1 MRCSSGRVSPETSIM
16 GGWYVWIMESGR
28 VEVRE
33 SGREGGGFGEG
44 EWSWWLSYAVL
55 VTENE
60 EGLGSLTA
68 GFATTDGL
76 AGAGEAGFAGDG
88 EAEAIDVLRRWSLLP
103 PHSDMKESTAE
114 EAWIVRGCHLQ
125 AHGKEGFWLG
135 WVTSFRTG
143 HGGSG
148 QLAAD
153 RLQQCRE
160 WACVRV
166 CRWWSV
172 RLQCAGIM

>member
-1 MRCSSGRVSPETSIM
+1 M

-103 PHSDMKESTAE
+103 PHSDMKESTRFGRAMV
-114 EAWIVRGCHLQ
+114 AQDSWLQTDCSSAGNGRVFGC
-125 AHGKEGFWLG
+125 
-135 WVTSFRTG
+135 V
-143 HGGSG
+143 GGG
-148 QLAAD
+148 A
-153 RLQQCRE
+153 
-160 WACVRV
+160 
-166 CRWWSV
+166 
-172 RLQCAGIM
+172 